1 MNDAVNEQNT
11 RMPDTSQIA
20 EVARNF
26 GRMGF
31 DVHTVKLELN
41 GTHGGFDVDFLA
53 TDDDL
58 QDYCFEFL
66 LDSSGSLERY

>member
-1 MNDAVNEQNT
+1 MNDAINSQNT

-31 DVHTVKLELN
+31 DVHTVVIELN
-41 GTHGGFDVDFLA
+41 GTHGGFDVDFKA
-53 TDDDL
+53 TNDDME
-58 QDYCFEFL
+58 DYCFEFL
-66 LDSSGSLERY
+66 LEQSGRLTRY